1 MQARQQ
7 EWKPKAKAGGQK
19 TLNQKREGGVYV
31 RLSLAPTGALYV
43 TMQSKK
49 RVPMV
54 RYAI

>member
-19 TLNQKREGGVYV
+19 TLNLKREGVV
-31 RLSLAPTGALYV
+31 HERLSLVPTGALYV

-49 RVPMV
+49 RV
-54 RYAI
+54 